1 MLRITIASA
10 LTLALGLGPALA
22 HDPEDSKDAF
32 MAGALRIAQPW
43 SRATP
48 GGAKVAGGYM
58 TITNTGTEPDR
69 LVGGTLPRAGRF
81 EVHEMKTENG
91 VMTMRPLAQGLEIKP
106 GATVTLAP
114 GGYHVMF
121 MDLKQP
127 LTQGESIEGELR
139 FEKAGTVMV
148 RYTVQGIGATSG
160 AAASSGAPTDGGAA
174 GGHHH
179 H

>member
-1 MLRITIASA
+1 MTRVPLVSA
-10 LTLALGLGPALA
+10 LACAFAVASLSAPAVGQEFTVGSLKI
-22 HDPEDSKDAF
+22 E
-32 MAGALRIAQPW
+32 RPW

-48 GGAKVAGGYM
+48 GGAKVAGGYL

-69 LVGGTLPRAGRF
+69 LVGGTLPQAGRF

-91 VMTMRPLAQGLEIKP
+91 VMTMRPLNQGLEIKP

-127 LTQGESIEGELR
+127 LKEGETLAGELR
-139 FEKAGTVMV
+139 FEKAGTVAV
-148 RYTVQGIGATSG
+148 RYSVQAIGATSPGSTTSAGGG
-160 AAASSGAPTDGGAA
+160 AAPAA

>member
-1 MLRITIASA
+1 MTRTTLACTLAVALGVAAAPATAEEFKAGSLRI
-10 LTLALGLGPALA
+10 
-22 HDPEDSKDAF
+22 E
-32 MAGALRIAQPW
+32 QPW

-69 LVGGTLPRAGRF
+69 LVGGALPQAGRF

-121 MDLKQP
+121 MDLKEP
-127 LTQGESIEGELR
+127 LKQGETLAGELK
-139 FEKAGTVMV
+139 FEKAGTVAV
-148 RYTVQGIGATSG
+148 RYTVQAIGATTG
-160 AAASSGAPTDGGAA
+160 TGTGGAPAA
-174 GGHHH
+174 GGHQHH
-179 H
+179 